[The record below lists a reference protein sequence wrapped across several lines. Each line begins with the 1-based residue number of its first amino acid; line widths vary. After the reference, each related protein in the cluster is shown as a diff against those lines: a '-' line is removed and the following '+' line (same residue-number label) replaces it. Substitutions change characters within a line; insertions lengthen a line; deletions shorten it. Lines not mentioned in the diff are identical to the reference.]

1 MDKKN
6 LLSLFDSL
14 PESEKEKIYERNRA
28 LMILESV
35 NLKSTLDQM
44 FLEKKVEKEVMDNY
58 ETVMNIILKLDSLLL
73 YESLSGILS
82 GIFEAMLADVD
93 EKYNQF
99 YNSENTLL
107 PMKRIIADH
116 TDNISFK
123 NNHIF
128 VNNEDYG
135 EVLELGLKRPNGKIE
150 KNCFYLLSKTKYS
163 FDSRYYGQICKRD
176 IKYKTKLVYEVKE

>member
-93 EKYNQF
+93 EKYNI
-99 YNSENTLL
+99 ENTG
-107 PMKRIIADH
+107 M
-116 TDNISFK
+116 
-123 NNHIF
+123 
-128 VNNEDYG
+128 VN
-135 EVLELGLKRPNGKIE
+135 
-150 KNCFYLLSKTKYS
+150 
-163 FDSRYYGQICKRD
+163 
-176 IKYKTKLVYEVKE
+176 

>member
-58 ETVMNIILKLDSLLL
+58 ETVMNIILKLD
-73 YESLSGILS
+73 
-82 GIFEAMLADVD
+82 
-93 EKYNQF
+93 
-99 YNSENTLL
+99 
-107 PMKRIIADH
+107 
-116 TDNISFK
+116 
-123 NNHIF
+123 
-128 VNNEDYG
+128 
-135 EVLELGLKRPNGKIE
+135 
-150 KNCFYLLSKTKYS
+150 LSK
-163 FDSRYYGQICKRD
+163 RKRCN
-176 IKYKTKLVYEVKE
+176 VVA

>member
-44 FLEKKVEKEVMDNY
+44 FLEKKVEKEVIDNY

-93 EKYNQF
+93 EKYNI
-99 YNSENTLL
+99 ENTGL
-107 PMKRIIADH
+107 
-116 TDNISFK
+116 
-123 NNHIF
+123 
-128 VNNEDYG
+128 VN
-135 EVLELGLKRPNGKIE
+135 
-150 KNCFYLLSKTKYS
+150 
-163 FDSRYYGQICKRD
+163 
-176 IKYKTKLVYEVKE
+176 

>member
-93 EKYNQF
+93 EKYNI
-99 YNSENTLL
+99 ENTGL
-107 PMKRIIADH
+107 
-116 TDNISFK
+116 
-123 NNHIF
+123 
-128 VNNEDYG
+128 VN
-135 EVLELGLKRPNGKIE
+135 
-150 KNCFYLLSKTKYS
+150 
-163 FDSRYYGQICKRD
+163 
-176 IKYKTKLVYEVKE
+176 

>member
-1 MDKKN
+1 MDKKD
-6 LLSLFDSL
+6 LLSIFDSL

-93 EKYNQF
+93 EKYNI
-99 YNSENTLL
+99 ENTGL
-107 PMKRIIADH
+107 
-116 TDNISFK
+116 
-123 NNHIF
+123 
-128 VNNEDYG
+128 VN
-135 EVLELGLKRPNGKIE
+135 
-150 KNCFYLLSKTKYS
+150 
-163 FDSRYYGQICKRD
+163 
-176 IKYKTKLVYEVKE
+176 

>member
-14 PESEKEKIYERNRA
+14 PKSEKEKIYERNRA

-73 YESLSGILS
+73 YESFSGILS

-93 EKYNQF
+93 EKYNI
-99 YNSENTLL
+99 ENTG
-107 PMKRIIADH
+107 M
-116 TDNISFK
+116 
-123 NNHIF
+123 
-128 VNNEDYG
+128 VN
-135 EVLELGLKRPNGKIE
+135 
-150 KNCFYLLSKTKYS
+150 
-163 FDSRYYGQICKRD
+163 
-176 IKYKTKLVYEVKE
+176 